1 MMFPSLDQAN
11 SVARNLL
18 QIVGTLLMAYGLTN
32 EGAWE
37 AISGAV
43 VMMVPIVWGLFK
55 HSKGQIIASAAKLSD
70 VEKIVTKTQAMA
82 VSIPSP
88 KVVSR

>member
-1 MMFPSLDQAN
+1 MFPSLDQAN

-18 QIVGTLLMAYGLTN
+18 QIAGTLLMAYGVTN

-37 AISGAV
+37 SISGAV
-43 VMMVPIVWGLFK
+43 LMMVPIAWGLFK
-55 HSKGQIIASAAKLSD
+55 HSKGQVIASAAKLSD
-70 VEKIVTKTQAMA
+70 VDRIVTDRATAI
-82 VSIPSP
+82 SIPSP

>member
-1 MMFPSLDQAN
+1 MFPSLDQAT

-32 EGAWE
+32 EGAWQS
-37 AISGAV
+37 ISGAV
-43 VMMVPIVWGLFK
+43 VMMVPIIWGLFK
-55 HSKGQIIASAAKLSD
+55 HSKSQIIASAAKLSD
-70 VEKIVTKTQAMA
+70 VDKIVTDSATAI
-82 VSIPSP
+82 SIPSP

>member
-1 MMFPSLDQAN
+1 MFPSLDQAN

-18 QIVGTLLMAYGLTN
+18 QIAGTLLMAYGLTN
-32 EGAWE
+32 EAAWE
-37 AISGAV
+37 SISGAV
-43 VMMVPIVWGLFK
+43 VMMVPIVWGLIR
-55 HSKGQIIASAAKLSD
+55 HSKGQIISAAAKLSD
-70 VEKIVTKTQAMA
+70 VDKIVTDHATA